1 MTIGESSERAQNVA
15 QTRTN
20 VRKVARSY
28 AQTASKSYERSLIQ
42 GMFSIFLAVALAVSM
57 TPSAALAETQ
67 ASVSPVAQKEAQ
79 KADVPDAGQVEPTPD
94 STEQAEAPSLPS
106 DAQGPATESGDHD
119 EATDTASGSVASD
132 AEKVDEGVDAAG
144 AADNDSQEDADQP
157 AAQAPEQD
165 VPAAVAE
172 KALKEETASLI
183 NATCSVIGVD
193 AQGNRQTWAAAQG
206 FSLKEGATAA
216 TLTEELFKR
225 TGLKADYNP
234 NGSWGWALNAVSSP
248 FEGGPTLSYDP
259 VTRNYWQLF
268 INGSASSV
276 GAGGYTL
283 KEGDSVVWAFTAF
296 GDSAP
301 TNDLSVSCEVIGQDA
316 DGNQQIWAQPT
327 TIDVSEGSSAAD
339 LTRAMFK
346 QAGLVANIQES
357 EYGIYLNTIT
367 SPFDKNVT
375 LGWDQNTKK
384 YWQLFVN
391 GEPSGVGASGCILH
405 AGDKVSWVYSA
416 DGAIMPGQMNITV
429 EIIGKDSNGKAERW
443 AQRSRNELA
452 TASFDD
458 ICLSFFDECE
468 PDCEILDL
476 GFTWLLISITSPSG
490 VTLKGGWN
498 CLINGKAINSAAGL
512 TLKSGDTI
520 SWVHGSNTLPNLDE
534 VTIDPSAPR
543 PDWKADWAG
552 DQSRPTTAATPTDY
566 MKPGWTPLDYKQ
578 FSSAQYPNASE
589 PVIVNGFVYLAVGNR
604 LLKIDSSTGAVVA
617 QASLV
622 SSIGF
627 TTRPVYAQGVI
638 MVPLDGGAVQ
648 ALTADNL
655 TTVWVTDKL
664 SDSAQSNSAITVNGN
679 YAYVG
684 TCDVG
689 FAAGTYDNGFLIC
702 INILTGAV
710 VWQHN
715 NAGEGY
721 YWGGAVNVDGY
732 TVVATSA
739 GTVEVLSGAG
749 SVVSTVSL
757 GALVNSSCVA
767 SADGKTLYV
776 MSRDGKLH
784 VLAIDEQGSLKET
797 KVVDLGLSGCASMP
811 TVNGNTMYVGGEVES
826 GAAALAIVDLG
837 SFESTLITQ
846 ADGAMLPGVKGY
858 GGIKASPLVSTQ
870 NGETY
875 VYFTVNYGET
885 SDWVNYTSGG
895 GVYRYRVGDS
905 QATLAYD
912 AKGFNNYCD
921 SPVICDAEG
930 NLYYIN
936 DSGTLF
942 KLVGGGVKPS
952 PAPDPAPA
960 PQPGPAPQPNPNP
973 DPAPG
978 SDLGTQPTVAGVVA
992 PASLPVT
999 AGGAAQQTD
1008 SVSASASARQEVSSS
1023 ASVSGATEQHAV
1035 TANSSDSSDSA
1046 ESHNDSR
1053 NPIWP
1058 YVVLGLGVAGILGAG
1073 AWWLLA
1079 KRRQSGIK

>member
-1 MTIGESSERAQNVA
+1 MTIGESPERAQNAA
-15 QTRTN
+15 QACADLQATAPAGA
-20 VRKVARSY
+20 K
-28 AQTASKSYERSLIQ
+28 TASKAHMRSLIQ
-42 GMFSIFLAVALAVSM
+42 RVISAFLAVTLAVSM
-57 TPSAALAETQ
+57 TPSAALAEAQ
-67 ASVSPVAQKEAQ
+67 GSVSPVAQNEAQ
-79 KADVPDAGQVEPTPD
+79 KVDVLDAGQVAPAPD

-106 DAQGPATESGDHD
+106 VAQGPTTESDDNDGANGIVSD
-119 EATDTASGSVASD
+119 SVVSD
-132 AEKVDEGVDAAG
+132 AEKADDNVDAAIT
-144 AADNDSQEDADQP
+144 ADNDLQEDADQP
-157 AAQAPEQD
+157 VDQAPERD
-165 VPAAVAE
+165 ASPAATE
-172 KALKEETASLI
+172 KASKEEAAPRIS
-183 NATCSVIGVD
+183 ATCSVIGVD

-206 FSLKEGATAA
+206 FSLEEGATAA

-234 NGSWGWALNAVSSP
+234 NGSWGWALNTIASP
-248 FEGGPTLSYDP
+248 FDKGLTLGYDQK
-259 VTRNYWQLF
+259 TGKYWQLF
-268 INGSASSV
+268 INGKASSV
-276 GAGGYTL
+276 GAGGYVL
-283 KEGDSVVWAFTAF
+283 EEGDSIQWAYSAY
-296 GDSAP
+296 GESAP
-301 TNDLSVSCEVIGQDA
+301 TDALSVSCEVIGQDA
-316 DGNQQIWAQPT
+316 NGNQQIWAQPA
-327 TIDVSEGSSAAD
+327 TIDMSEGSTAAD
-339 LTRAMFK
+339 LTRALFK
-346 QAGLVANIQES
+346 QAGLVADIQDTA
-357 EYGIYLNTIT
+357 YGFYLSTIT
-367 SPFDKNVT
+367 SPFDKGLT
-375 LGWDQNTKK
+375 LGYDSATWS

-391 GEPSGVGASGCILH
+391 GKYANVGADGCVLH
-405 AGDKVSWVYSA
+405 AGDKVSWVYGSN
-416 DGAIMPGQMNITV
+416 GTMPGQMNVTV
-429 EIIGKDSNGKAERW
+429 EVIGRDSNGKAERW

-458 ICLSFFDECE
+458 ICLSFFNECE
-468 PDCEILDL
+468 LDCELFEQGSVWD
-476 GFTWLLISITSPSG
+476 LISITSPSG

-520 SWVHGSNTLPNLDE
+520 SWVHGTNVLPNLDE
-534 VTIDPSAPR
+534 VTVDPSAPR

-566 MKPGWTPLDYKQ
+566 MKSDWTLDYKQ
-578 FSSAQYPNASE
+578 YSSAQYANASE
-589 PVIVNGFVYLAVGNR
+589 PVIVNGFVYLAVNNR
-604 LLKIDSSTGAVVA
+604 LLKIDSSTGEVVA
-617 QASLV
+617 QANLV
-622 SSIGF
+622 SSIGY

-655 TTVWVTDKL
+655 TTVWATNKL

-684 TCDVG
+684 TCDVD
-689 FAAGTYDNGFLIC
+689 FAAGTYDNGFLTC

-715 NAGEGY
+715 NANEGY
-721 YWGGAVNVDGY
+721 YWGGAVNVGGY

-739 GTVEVLSGAG
+739 GTVEALSGAG
-749 SVVSTVSL
+749 SVISTVSL

-776 MSRDGKLH
+776 MTRDGKLH

-811 TVNGNTMYVGGEVES
+811 TVSGSTMYVGGEVES
-826 GAAALAIVDLG
+826 GAAALAIVDLK
-837 SFESTLITQ
+837 SFESTLVTQ
-846 ADGAMLPGVKGY
+846 ADGALLPGVKGY
-858 GGIKASPLVSTQ
+858 GGIKAAPLVSAQ

-875 VYFTVNYGET
+875 VYFTVNYGES

-895 GVYRYRVGDS
+895 GVYRYKVGDT
-905 QATLAYD
+905 QATLTYD

-960 PQPGPAPQPNPNP
+960 PQPGPALQPNPNP

-992 PASLPVT
+992 PGSLPV
-999 AGGAAQQTD
+999 AVGGAAQQAD
-1008 SVSASASARQEVSSS
+1008 SVSASASARQGVSSS
-1023 ASVSGATEQHAV
+1023 TSDSGTTEQHAAI
-1035 TANSSDSSDSA
+1035 ANSSDSSDTA
-1046 ESHNDSR
+1046 ESDNGSR
-1053 NPIWP
+1053 GPIWP
-1058 YVVLGLGVAGILGAG
+1058 YVVLGLGVAGVVGAG
-1073 AWWLLA
+1073 VWWLLA
-1079 KRRQSGIK
+1079 KRRQNGIK

>member
-1 MTIGESSERAQNVA
+1 MTIGESSERAQSVA

-28 AQTASKSYERSLIQ
+28 VQTASKSYERSLIQ
-42 GMFSIFLAVALAVSM
+42 RMFSIFLAVALAVSM

-79 KADVPDAGQVEPTPD
+79 KADVPDAGQVEPAPD

-106 DAQGPATESGDHD
+106 VAQGPATESGNNDKT
-119 EATDTASGSVASD
+119 TDTASGSVASD
-132 AEKVDEGVDAAG
+132 IEKVDDGADAAG

-157 AAQAPEQD
+157 VAQAPEQD
-165 VPAAVAE
+165 VPAAAAE
-172 KALKEETASLI
+172 KAPKEETASLI

-259 VTRNYWQLF
+259 ATRNYWQLF

-283 KEGDSVVWAFTAF
+283 KEGDSVVWAFTAY

-327 TIDVSEGSSAAD
+327 TINVADGSTAAD
-339 LTRAMFK
+339 LSEELFK
-346 QAGLVANIQES
+346 NAGLKADYNPN
-357 EYGIYLNTIT
+357 GTWGWALNTIT
-367 SPFDKNVT
+367 SPFDENVI
-375 LGWDQNTKK
+375 LGWDQNTYK

-391 GEPSGVGASGCILH
+391 GELSGVGARGCILH
-405 AGDKVSWVYSA
+405 AGDKVSWVYGS
-416 DGAIMPGQMNITV
+416 DGTMPGQMNITV

-476 GFTWLLISITSPSG
+476 GFTWLLVSITSPSG
-490 VTLKGGWN
+490 ITLKGGWN
-498 CLINGKAINSAAGL
+498 CLINGKAIHSSDGL

-534 VTIDPSAPR
+534 VTVDPSAPR

-566 MKPGWTPLDYKQ
+566 MKSDWTLDYKQ
-578 FSSAQYPNASE
+578 YSSTQYANASE

-617 QASLV
+617 QANLV

-638 MVPLDGGAVQ
+638 MVPLDGGALQ

-684 TCDVG
+684 TCDVD
-689 FAAGTYDNGFLIC
+689 FNAGTYSSCFLTC

-749 SVVSTVSL
+749 SVVGTVSL

-797 KVVDLGLSGCASMP
+797 KVADLGLSGCASMP

-826 GAAALAIVDLG
+826 GAAALAIVDLK
-837 SFESTLITQ
+837 SFASKLITQ
-846 ADGAMLPGVKGY
+846 ADGALLPGVKGY
-858 GGIKASPLVSTQ
+858 GGIKAAPLVSMQ

-895 GVYRYRVGDS
+895 GVYRYKVGDA

-942 KLVGGGVKPS
+942 KLAGGGVKPS
-952 PAPDPAPA
+952 PVPDPAPV
-960 PQPGPAPQPNPNP
+960 PGPAPQPNPNP

-978 SDLGTQPTVAGVVA
+978 SDLGTQPTAAGLVA

-1023 ASVSGATEQHAV
+1023 ASVSGATEQHAA

-1046 ESHNDSR
+1046 DGHNDSR
-1053 NPIWP
+1053 GPIWP
-1058 YVVLGLGVAGILGAG
+1058 YVVLGLGVAGIVGAG
-1073 AWWLLA
+1073 VWWLFA
-1079 KRRQSGIK
+1079 KRRQSGIE